1 MALSY
6 AESEALE
13 GLNSADGA
21 DSFPDPA
28 QDYRLPGMPSGA
40 HRGPRRILTRMA
52 ALHRL
57 RALLSGGG
65 WHSCDARTSG
75 NCGASA
81 RVKFCSLMLTSRH
94 EISLL
99 VHKS

>member
-13 GLNSADGA
+13 GLNSADGT

-28 QDYRLPGMPSGA
+28 QDHRLPGMSSRA
-40 HRGPRRILTRMA
+40 HRGARRFLARLA

-57 RALLSGGG
+57 WPVLSGGG
-65 WHSCDARTSG
+65 WHSSDARASR
-75 NCGASA
+75 NAGASG
-81 RVKFCSLMLTSRH
+81 RVNFYSFCSPVSMK
-94 EISLL
+94 L
-99 VHKS
+99 VY